1 MSYENP
7 TQVIDTQSAQHL
19 ANLQN
24 TISGTF
30 QGVAKTY
37 KAEQE
42 ARTKK
47 LNEQAEI
54 ITNIKKS
61 NQIVE
66 DNLRNKMSEFG
77 AQNPSLNS
85 DAWLGAVDR
94 VNDIKNT
101 IDLGTASPKEIAALR
116 QELSEIMALPTLGRT
131 MLEDLT
137 QSVVGFNKVLDN
149 AGEMGGADLY
159 GGSTMIKD
167 LMVWQNLSP
176 GERKQLIQKNPKNG
190 KWEASIVIDGN
201 QYTSEQLSKLTATGN
216 GLIAIVSDQTSNFDN
231 YTNMVRPK
239 DEKTGEAKF
248 NEGVLSSIKKRNING
263 YTESYQ
269 VVNKEFV
276 TAKANTEIDAA
287 IKVMSD
293 SEKAVFYNN
302 RLTQKGA
309 GNKIIGKSMSPEDFD
324 DPENQKL
331 FKDAYT
337 DKWFNSQI
345 GKEVILSKE
354 KIKTITPSGL
364 TQGDIT
370 RSEKERDSIAEAENV
385 LQLVN
390 SQMSLPE
397 ILSEAGLNFEK
408 TTKEGGD
415 VSDSNPVNG
424 YTVTSGKMEYTWK
437 NSDSE
442 RKKAEKILKAKGYS
456 VGKVKSLL
464 DNIEKEKKAK
474 DKKQMSR
481 MGPVSN
487 EQWNNSLVEG
497 VKLTA
502 EDLIKKYSN

>member
-7 TQVIDTQSAQHL
+7 TRVIDTQSAQHL

-37 KAEQE
+37 KAEQD

-54 ITNIKKS
+54 IINIKKS
-61 NQIVE
+61 NQVVE

-201 QYTSEQLSKLTATGN
+201 QYTSEQLSKLTATGE

-231 YTNMVRPK
+231 YTNMVKPK

-248 NEGVLSSIKKRNING
+248 RDGVLGPIEYRNTKDGNA
-263 YTESYQ
+263 ESYR
-269 VVNKEFV
+269 VVNKEAIKK
-276 TAKANTEIDAA
+276 TAGIEIDAA
-287 IKVMSD
+287 IKVMSA
-293 SEKAVFYNN
+293 SEKAVFWNN

-309 GNKIIGKSMSPEDFD
+309 GNKIIVNSEDPRARSMSPEDFD
-324 DPENQKL
+324 DPKNEEL

-337 DKWFNSQI
+337 DKWFDSQI
-345 GKEVILSKE
+345 GKEVILSSE
-354 KIKTITPSGL
+354 KIKQKEPTEIT
-364 TQGDIT
+364 DV
-370 RSEKERDSIAEAENV
+370 EFKRD
-385 LQLVN
+385 
-390 SQMSLPE
+390 
-397 ILSEAGLNFEK
+397 
-408 TTKEGGD
+408 
-415 VSDSNPVNG
+415 
-424 YTVTSGKMEYTWK
+424 
-437 NSDSE
+437 
-442 RKKAEKILKAKGYS
+442 KKAKDLTVDTNRAFELIRSGAPMNEVIGRFDLKSSPGTDDGLEPSILNPITTSVVTIGSDQYTFKDSDTENKKVEKMLKAKGYS
-456 VGKVKSLL
+456 PSE
-464 DNIEKEKKAK
+464 IEEQLKKKAK
-474 DKKQMSR
+474 GDFIFK
-481 MGPVSN
+481 
-487 EQWNNSLVEG
+487 
-497 VKLTA
+497 
-502 EDLIKKYSN
+502 